1 MFYEV
6 REESVQDGGRA
17 PSGNRVSVY
26 EAAEVLGLTAD
37 AIRKRIQRGRSPTS
51 GAMTAGCG

>member
-1 MFYEV
+1 V
-6 REESVQDGGRA
+6 REESVQDGGRV

-26 EAAEVLGLTAD
+26 EAAKVLALTAD
-37 AIRKRIQRGRSPTS
+37 AIRKRIQRGRSRTS